1 MFLKQHTF
9 FKGADIEFIK
19 KSQII
24 NVQKLKNSELKLI
37 AAKQKMNELTLNI
50 RMKEELIKELVKTGK
65 CIL

>member
-1 MFLKQHTF
+1 MFLKQYTF
-9 FKGADIEFIK
+9 FKGVDIELIK

>member
-1 MFLKQHTF
+1 MFLKQYSF
-9 FKGADIEFIK
+9 FKGADIELIK
-19 KSQII
+19 KSQIL